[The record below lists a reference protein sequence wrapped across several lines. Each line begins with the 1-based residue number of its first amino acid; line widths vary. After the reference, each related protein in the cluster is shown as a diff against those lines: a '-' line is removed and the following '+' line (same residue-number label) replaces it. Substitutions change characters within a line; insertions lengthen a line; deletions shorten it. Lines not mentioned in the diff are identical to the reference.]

1 MSNFLDITLRRAAA
15 MREMASL
22 GCDKTTVA
30 ILLDLDTSR
39 VSQIA
44 ARFGIPLRE
53 ARIGRPGWLQDF
65 ILRDFGKSWA
75 KPSVM
80 AQRYGTSRS
89 VVNAT
94 ICRLRKEG
102 RLPPA
107 RKHKAPRVASYKK
120 VELAWFSGNYDTQT
134 LAERFRVSE
143 AIIYNI
149 IANAQGAMKGERV

>member
-1 MSNFLDITLRRAAA
+1 MSKFLEITLRRAAA

-22 GCDKTTVA
+22 GCDKTRVA

-44 ARFGIPLRE
+44 ARFGIPLPE

-65 ILRDFGKSWA
+65 ILRDFSKSWA
-75 KPSVM
+75 TPSIM

-102 RLPPA
+102 KLPPSRKA
-107 RKHKAPRVASYKK
+107 RVRSVPPLVK
-120 VELAWFSGNYDTQT
+120 VRWMWETGEYDTMEM
-134 LAERFRVSE
+134 ARRFKVSE
-143 AIIYNI
+143 SVIYNMLTQ
-149 IANAQGAMKGERV
+149 ARGQKEGRAL